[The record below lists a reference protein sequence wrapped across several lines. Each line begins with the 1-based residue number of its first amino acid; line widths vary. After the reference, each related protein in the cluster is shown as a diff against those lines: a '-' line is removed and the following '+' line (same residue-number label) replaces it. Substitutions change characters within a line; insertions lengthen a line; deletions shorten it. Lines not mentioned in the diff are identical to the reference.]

1 MTKAG
6 QHRPDFVRAEPAGS
20 YGLTAV
26 TLGEVLKDQLDKVA
40 EATNGN
46 RSQIIREALERY
58 FEQLPGLQKQ
68 RKEQQ
73 QKVRER
79 AFLIVLSRILRSIRS
94 VLDSFDFRDVLPED
108 EYEGALE
115 SMHRLEDWLQ
125 TRIPDDRPARLKVPE
140 LEEELSD
147 FERGCDR
154 LLRGLY
160 SQPWPEIVHRW
171 QNVYKRER
179 AAE

>member
-1 MTKAG
+1 MNKAG
-6 QHRPDFVRAEPAGS
+6 EHRPDFVRAEPVAS

-26 TLGEVLKDQLDKVA
+26 TLGEVLKEQLDKVA
-40 EATNGN
+40 GATNGN

-58 FEQLPGLQKQ
+58 FEQLPALQKQ

-73 QKVRER
+73 QKVRDR
-79 AFLIVLSRILRSIRS
+79 AFLIVLSRVLRSMRS
-94 VLDSFDFRDVLPED
+94 VLDSFDYRDVLPED

-115 SMHRLEDWLQ
+115 SVRRLEEWLHA
-125 TRIPDDRPARLKVPE
+125 RIPDDRPARLKVPA

-147 FERGCDR
+147 FQRGCYR
-154 LLRGLY
+154 LYRGLGGKR
-160 SQPWPEIVHRW
+160 WDEIVHRW

-179 AAE
+179 TE

>member
-1 MTKAG
+1 MKKATE
-6 QHRPDFVRAEPAGS
+6 HRPDLVRTEPTSS

-40 EATNGN
+40 GATTGN
-46 RSQIIREALERY
+46 RSRIIREALERY
-58 FEQLPGLQKQ
+58 FEQLPALQKQ
-68 RKEQQ
+68 RKEQR
-73 QKVRER
+73 QKIRER
-79 AFLIVLSRILRSIRS
+79 EFLIVLSRILRSTRS
-94 VLDSFDFRDVLPED
+94 VLDSFDFRDVLPGD
-108 EYEGALE
+108 LYNGALE
-115 SMHRLEDWLQ
+115 SVRRLEDWSNV
-125 TRIPDDRPARLKVPE
+125 RIPDDRPTRLKAPE

-147 FERGCDR
+147 FERGCER

-160 SQPWPEIVHRW
+160 SEPWSEIVHRW